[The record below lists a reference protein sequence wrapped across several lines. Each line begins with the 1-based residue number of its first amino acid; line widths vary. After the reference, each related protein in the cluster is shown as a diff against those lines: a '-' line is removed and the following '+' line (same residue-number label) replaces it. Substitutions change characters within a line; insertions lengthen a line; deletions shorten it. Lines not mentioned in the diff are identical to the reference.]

1 MNDKITLQDLINLLV
16 QKQNIARKD
25 AEAFVKA
32 MFNLIEEVLESE
44 RYVKV
49 KGLGVFKLT
58 EVESRKS
65 VNVNTGE
72 RFEIQGHSK
81 ISFTP
86 DSVVRD
92 LINKPFSHF
101 ETVALNEGLIFDDTF
116 ECREVDSNEM
126 DEEVENSETF
136 IAFEEMENLPGKV
149 EDEKKELELNKII
162 SSSAEARTEVSQ
174 KITVADLQ
182 KRTDEIAIVS
192 PYNVPIDEK
201 LEYGKK
207 LKSEETRE
215 NGIKLNKA
223 DTKLRKGWYVIFI
236 LLCICVLVGYKLYNV
251 NEVEPVLKILD
262 NRVIDPEPSLQP
274 IPSKSLERDTL
285 IFDTIRSMKGDNV
298 SIGKE
303 FVGNN
308 DSVRRKTV
316 LPMETLS
323 AQVEYNIVGVLQNHT
338 ISGGETLRK
347 ISLRYYGSKEL
358 FTYIVQYNSDII
370 KNPNNVPIGTVIK
383 IPKLKQK

>member
-1 MNDKITLQDLINLLV
+1 MNDKITLQDIINLLV
-16 QKQNIARKD
+16 QRQNIARKD

-32 MFNLIEEVLESE
+32 MFDLIEEVLESE

-101 ETVALNEGLIFDDTF
+101 ETVTLNEGLIFDDTF
-116 ECREVDSNEM
+116 EGIEADSNKL

-136 IAFEEMENLPGKV
+136 IAFEEMKNLSGKV
-149 EDEKKELELNKII
+149 EDEKKELELNRII
-162 SSSAEARTEVSQ
+162 SSSTEARVEVPQ
-174 KITVADLQ
+174 
-182 KRTDEIAIVS
+182 EIA
-192 PYNVPIDEK
+192 DEK

-207 LKSEETRE
+207 LKTEETGE

-223 DTKLRKGWYVIFI
+223 DTKVRKGWYVILI

-251 NEVEPVLKILD
+251 NEVEPVSKILD
-262 NRVIDPEPSLQP
+262 ARAIDPEPSLQP
-274 IPSKSLERDTL
+274 IPSKLLKRDTL
-285 IFDTIRSMKGDNV
+285 VFDTIRSMKGDNV

-303 FVGNN
+303 FVGNK
-308 DSVRRKTV
+308 DSVRRKAA

-323 AQVEYNIVGVLQNHT
+323 TQVEYNIVGVLQNHT

-370 KNPNNVPIGTVIK
+370 KNPDNVPIGTVIK